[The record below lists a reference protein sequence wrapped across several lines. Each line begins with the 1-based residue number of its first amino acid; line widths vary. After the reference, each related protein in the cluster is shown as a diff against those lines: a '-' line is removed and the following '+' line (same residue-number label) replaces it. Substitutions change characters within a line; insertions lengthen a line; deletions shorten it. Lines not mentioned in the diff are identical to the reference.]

1 MIAKL
6 QYISQENTAQTH
18 LYAIKTAL
26 EAGCKWIQLRVK
38 NQPEEVVLQYALEA
52 RKLCDAFSAKL
63 IVNDFPHVALKA
75 KADGLH
81 LGLQDMPVFQARE
94 IVGPEMII
102 GGTANTFEHIRQR
115 VSEGVSYIG
124 LGPFRFTKTKEKL
137 SPILGLEGYKVI
149 MQQMREAKIT
159 TPIIAIGG
167 IELTDIEVI
176 IQTGVYGV
184 AVSGAIT
191 HAANPSEI
199 VTEILEKT
207 RFNTSSEILS

>member
-6 QYISQENTAQTH
+6 HYISQENAGQTH
-18 LYAIKTAL
+18 LEAIKKAL
-26 EAGCKWIQLRVK
+26 EAGCNWIQLRVK
-38 NQPEEVVLQYALEA
+38 NQPEEKVLELALEA

-63 IVNDFPHVALKA
+63 IVNDHPHVALKA

-81 LGLQDMPVFQARE
+81 LGLEDMPVLQARE
-94 IVGPEMII
+94 IVGPKMII
-102 GGTANTFEHIRQR
+102 GGTANTFEHIKQR
-115 VSEGVSYIG
+115 IAEGVNYIG

-137 SPILGLEGYKVI
+137 SPILGLAGYEAI
-149 MQQMREAKIT
+149 MQQMREANIQ

-167 IELTDIEVI
+167 IELPDIATI

-191 HAANPSEI
+191 YAENPKAI
-199 VTEILEKT
+199 VEEMLAKT
-207 RFNTSSEILS
+207 NQVHRQEY